1 MILCMVMTVKENS
14 ICISCELVSPRF
26 KKLCIEV
33 TDMFLL
39 DAINDMQQL
48 DRDNVKILYAS
59 SLTSMLKYSLE
70 DLKRIRMTGN
80 KEYQDWNDDVI
91 ICAVSRF
98 VLSGGK
104 LLIPVVPAQNTT
116 SDLDHMP

>member
-1 MILCMVMTVKENS
+1 MTVKENS

-26 KKLCIEV
+26 KNLCIEV